1 MASRFPQPGWI
12 EQSPTDIWQTQ
23 LAAAREVVQ
32 RVGLHEIR
40 ALAIANQRETSLIWN
55 RHSLEPLGPA
65 IVWQC
70 RRTAATAAALGG
82 SYGTEIRQRSG
93 LRPDAYFSGPKFV
106 WLLDHIDGARELA
119 ESDALACGTVDS
131 WLLAKLTSGAVHAT
145 DRTNASRTMLWNLS
159 RRQWDEQLGA
169 WQGLPSSMLPEVR
182 PSMGEFGLTVPSL
195 LGEALPILGVAGD
208 QQAALFGHGIIS
220 PGTAKCTY
228 GTGAF
233 VLSHAG
239 DSADAASTPEGLLLT
254 AAADGGFAFEG
265 GVFTAGSVVQWLRD
279 ELQIAASAPE
289 ISALAASADTSAGV
303 MMIPALA
310 GLGSPHWDSNASA
323 AILGITRGTTPAQIA
338 RAALESVAFRVREVL
353 DEMERGGT
361 PIRALRVDGGMTDSD
376 ELMQIQANVLQRPII
391 RPSMQETTALG
402 AARLAMEVAGMNP
415 VFETEEQRFE
425 PVDDMEREF
434 ERWTAA
440 RQAVQSIPGD

>member
-1 MASRFPQPGWI
+1 
-12 EQSPTDIWQTQ
+12 
-23 LAAAREVVQ
+23 
-32 RVGLHEIR
+32 
-40 ALAIANQRETSLIWN
+40 
-55 RHSLEPLGPA
+55 
-65 IVWQC
+65 
-70 RRTAATAAALGG
+70 
-82 SYGTEIRQRSG
+82 
-93 LRPDAYFSGPKFV
+93 
-106 WLLDHIDGARELA
+106 
-119 ESDALACGTVDS
+119 
-131 WLLAKLTSGAVHAT
+131 
-145 DRTNASRTMLWNLS
+145 MLWNLS
-159 RRQWDEQLGA
+159 QLQWDEQLGA
-169 WQGLPSSMLPEVR
+169 WQGLPSSMLPEVC
-182 PSMGEFGLTVPSL
+182 PSMGEFGLTVPSV

-239 DSADAASTPEGLLLT
+239 YSADAASTPEGLLLT

-310 GLGSPHWDSNASA
+310 GLGSPHWDSNARA

-376 ELMQIQANVLQRPII
+376 ELMQIQANVVQRPII

-402 AARLAMEVAGMNP
+402 AARLAMEVAGMKP

-425 PVDDMEREF
+425 PTGDMEREF